1 MDEYR
6 LQKCKE
12 FSVPYS
18 VVPVDIA
25 GYRAS
30 IHELALIEA
39 FLIDEGYMDTAKRLD
54 GLVKIMEKL
63 LSNYYYQKYGDD
75 MEVD

>member
-1 MDEYR
+1 MNEYR

-12 FSVPYS
+12 CNVPYS
-18 VVPVDIA
+18 MVPVDIA
-25 GYRAS
+25 EYCTS

-54 GLVKIMEKL
+54 GLVKIMDNL

-75 MEVD
+75 IV